1 MLIAALYSDD
11 CVLCC
16 CSAVAVL
23 APVSLNPVILYV
35 LLAGFLPFDET
46 SMVEL
51 FRKIVKADFAY
62 PSTLSPE
69 AISLLTIILNPD
81 PEKRATIEEIRDHAW
96 YRGLTL
102 EEAEAERAEE
112 EAEWERQQLQLRQA
126 AAAAQASASPSPSNA
141 GPSSS
146 NGAAGADE
154 STHEQQQR
162 LQLTLPDGSAT
173 LPIASPTS
181 VSVAFSTFKRNSVA
195 EPPPPAPTS
204 SDTAQAITFIDD
216 KAKLAAIRA
225 GTTPQSGPT
234 DEASSP
240 ASHNMRVL
248 SLEHVSRVSSLHGI
262 GVSTPATPSGPMSSP
277 KPSSHLTIA
286 GTGALLIPGSFS
298 PKNSP
303 AHSGLAGSTG
313 PSSLVLG
320 SSALSGTSKDISPL
334 GGSMQRRAATRLAAS
349 AVAAAASDD
358 NDPLSLDEDELEI
371 RGPIPLNA
379 FDLINMVGGAAM
391 GRMFQRGS
399 DKKVRT
405 FTQFTSSLPLD
416 SILSKLED
424 LLRSIPEETQ
434 FRVYRKQCLIKAS
447 RSTAR
452 GKVYA
457 ISQVYMMTPKLFMVE
472 WRKMKVGDAQRHAN
486 THAETATQRLQTQ
499 RAAVAASL
507 ETNRAASTGGT
518 ATRSVIPSLKNRSP
532 VQCSHRSVLFLC
544 VLRATCS
551 CSTIS
556 SEK

>member
-1 MLIAALYSDD
+1 MTA
-11 CVLCC
+11 
-16 CSAVAVL
+16 
-23 APVSLNPVILYV
+23 VILYV

-62 PSTLSPE
+62 PATLSPE

-81 PEKRATIEEIRDHAW
+81 PEKRATIDEIRDHAW

-112 EAEWERQQLQLRQA
+112 EAEWERQQLQMRQA

-141 GPSSS
+141 DPSSN
-146 NGAAGADE
+146 NGAGSSVDDFGYE
-154 STHEQQQR
+154 QQR
-162 LQLTLPDGSAT
+162 LQLTLPDGSAS
-173 LPIASPTS
+173 LPIASPTNI
-181 VSVAFSTFKRNSVA
+181 AFTAFKRNSVA

-216 KAKLAAIRA
+216 KSKLAAIRA
-225 GTTPQSGPT
+225 GMTPQSGPA

-262 GVSTPATPSGPMSSP
+262 GASTPATPSGPMSSP
-277 KPSSHLTIA
+277 KPHSHLA

-303 AHSGLAGSTG
+303 AHGGLHGGTSG

-320 SSALSGTSKDISPL
+320 STALSGTSKDISPL
-334 GGSMQRRAATRLAAS
+334 GGSMQRRVATRM
-349 AVAAAASDD
+349 AAAAAAADD

-391 GRMFQRGS
+391 GRMFQRGQ

-405 FTQFTSSLPLD
+405 FTQFTSSLPLE
-416 SILSKLED
+416 SILAKLEE
-424 LLRSIPEETQ
+424 LLKTIPEETV
-434 FRVYRKQCLIKAS
+434 FRVYPKQCMIKAS

-452 GKVYA
+452 GKVFA
-457 ISQVYMMTPKLFMVE
+457 ISQIYMMTPKLFMVE
-472 WRKMKVGDAQRHAN
+472 WRKMKVSWRDTN
-486 THAETATQRLQTQ
+486 Q
-499 RAAVAASL
+499 RAA
-507 ETNRAASTGGT
+507 
-518 ATRSVIPSLKNRSP
+518 
-532 VQCSHRSVLFLC
+532 
-544 VLRATCS
+544 
-551 CSTIS
+551 S
-556 SEK
+556 SERSHH